1 MVLLGVPASHR
12 CCAHP
17 GGARARPTLSAPAPT
32 GAAATAAPSRRGP
45 IDPRVLALSPAL
57 RTHLLAGAAAAVVL
71 AAATLGQAE
80 AVSRLLPRLVH
91 GDRDAIRPLVVALVA
106 VGAVRAALAAAV
118 DASATRA
125 LLATRTRIRGRVL
138 DRLAAL
144 RPDRRRDLGPARA
157 AALSGPAVDALEPWV
172 RSYLSGLVVAVVVPL
187 AAGLRIL
194 GADPV
199 SALILAVVV
208 PLIPVFMVLIGLATE
223 SQAAHQWAALDRLSG
238 RFLDTLTGLPT
249 LRLFGLAERQ
259 AERVREVTDR
269 YRQATMRTL
278 RVAFLSALVL
288 ELLATLS
295 VALVAVSLGVR
306 LTHGSI
312 DLRTALVVLLLAPE
326 CLLPIRRVSAAFHAA
341 TAGLDAA
348 VEVHA
353 ALALPTVAAGDRP
366 VPPAGPL
373 AARRVTVRDPER
385 GMRLAPTDLEVG
397 PGELVAVWGPS
408 GSGKS
413 TLLDVLRG
421 AIAPDAGTVTL
432 GGTAVGE
439 LRPTERA
446 EAVRWA
452 PQRSGALGASVAA
465 SVALG
470 HPAGPATDA
479 AVAAAL
485 ADVGL
490 EASADAPPAELSGG
504 QRRRLA
510 VARLLVGVH
519 RGEARVL
526 LVDEPTAQLDDDTAA
541 RVAAALRRAADAGAG
556 VVVATHDPSLRAL
569 ADRTVEVAAT
579 GGDRPPAS
587 SPEGDGAGAE
597 ATIAAGAAHRH
608 RVEATPVP
616 DPVPGWVGHG
626 DGGAERAAG
635 AEPTAGDPRH
645 GALRWV
651 LQVAR
656 PYRPR
661 LIGGQALGVLTEACT
676 IGLAGTAAWLVVRA
690 AERPSFADLAVAA
703 VAVRAFGVGKGALRY
718 GERLAS
724 HDATLRLLAG
734 LRARVV
740 ARLARLAPTGLPAGG
755 EGDLLARLVDDIDRL
770 QDLFL
775 RVLGPLVSSLVVAT
789 AAAGVAAVIDPGAGA
804 ALLGAVG
811 LVGLALPWTAWR
823 AARRRGPAWATARG
837 AVTEAIVDLAAHAD
851 EVVACGA
858 EPEYRAQVEA
868 AAARVDALDRR
879 FGRSSAATAAAMAAA
894 PAWATALVVAI
905 HGAAGPGRSGPALG
919 LLVLGTLAV
928 IELVAPLAA
937 TGDALAR
944 VEASAERVRALLRR
958 PEPRPDPADPGVA
971 PDHGDVRLEAV
982 AVGWPGGGPVVEGVD
997 LAVAEGGRAVVTG
1010 PSGSGKSTV
1019 AALLVAFLTPS
1030 AGTYRVGGVDAEG
1043 LTGDAVRSRVT
1054 WCQQEPWFADSIL
1067 ADNLRIARP
1076 DATDDEL
1083 WAVLGVVHLDRW
1095 ARSLPD
1101 GLATR
1106 LERDAEAM
1114 SGGQRQR
1121 LALARGL
1128 LGDRRAIVLD
1138 EPTAHL
1144 DADTAGVVLA
1154 DLLAASADRAV
1165 VLIAHG
1171 EAGAGIG
1178 PTYRIEPR
1186 PGRPAHWADASA
1198 GGTD

>member
-1 MVLLGVPASHR
+1 M
-12 CCAHP
+12 
-17 GGARARPTLSAPAPT
+17 
-32 GAAATAAPSRRGP
+32 
-45 IDPRVLALSPAL
+45 LALSPAL
-57 RTHLLAGAAAAVVL
+57 RAHLLVGAAAAVVL

-91 GDRDAIRPLVVALVA
+91 GDREAIRPLVLALVA

-118 DASATRA
+118 DASATRS
-125 LLATRTRIRGRVL
+125 LLATRTRIRGQVL
-138 DRLAAL
+138 DRVATV

-157 AALSGPAVDALEPWV
+157 ATLSGPAVDALEPWV

-194 GADPV
+194 GADLV
-199 SALILAVVV
+199 SALILAVAV

-223 SQAAHQWAALDRLSG
+223 SHAARQWAALDRLSG

-306 LTHGSI
+306 LTDGSI

-353 ALALPTVAAGDRP
+353 TLDLPTIPAGDRP

-373 AARRVTVRDPER
+373 TATGVTVRDPER
-385 GMRLAPTDLEVG
+385 GVRLAPTDLEVH
-397 PGELVAVWGPS
+397 PGDLVAVWGPS
-408 GSGKS
+408 GAGKS

-421 AIAPDAGTVTL
+421 TIAPDTGTVTL
-432 GGTAVGE
+432 GDTVIGD
-439 LRPTERA
+439 LRATERA
-446 EAVRWA
+446 AALRWA
-452 PQRSGALGASVAA
+452 PQRSGGLGDSVVD

-470 HPAGPATDA
+470 HPSGPDTDA
-479 AVAAAL
+479 AVVAAL

-490 EASADAPPAELSGG
+490 EAMADRHPAELSGG
-504 QRRRLA
+504 ERRRLA
-510 VARLLVGVH
+510 VARLLVGAH
-519 RGEARVL
+519 RGDARFL
-526 LVDEPTAQLDDDTAA
+526 LVDEPTAQLDDDTAT

-556 VVVATHDPSLRAL
+556 VVVATHDPTLRAR

-579 GGDRPPAS
+579 ASDEDAPALALARAAA
-587 SPEGDGAGAE
+587 PTHAGAP
-597 ATIAAGAAHRH
+597 AGRRH

-626 DGGAERAAG
+626 DDGTSGVAGPDGTRAGRADRAERAGRADRAERPEG
-635 AEPTAGDPRH
+635 AVEGTGGAPAAGDPRH

-656 PYRPR
+656 PYRRR

-740 ARLARLAPTGLPAGG
+740 ARLARLAPTGLPRGG
-755 EGDLLARLVDDIDRL
+755 GDLLARLVEDIDRL

-789 AAAGVAAVIDPGAGA
+789 AAAGAAMLIDPGAGA
-804 ALLGAVG
+804 AVLVAVG
-811 LVGLALPWTAWR
+811 LVGLALPWAAWR
-823 AARRRGPAWATARG
+823 SARRRGQAWAAARG
-837 AVTEAIVDLAAHAD
+837 AVTEAIVELAAHAE

-858 EPEYRAQVEA
+858 EPRYRARVEE

-894 PAWATALVVAI
+894 PAWTAALVVAI
-905 HGAAGPGRSGPALG
+905 HGAAGPGRSGPGLG

-937 TGDALAR
+937 VGDALAR

-958 PEPRPDPADPGVA
+958 PEPRPDPAHPGVA
-971 PDHGDVRLEAV
+971 PDRGDLRLEAV
-982 AVGWPGGGPVVEGVD
+982 AVGWPGAGPLVEGVD
-997 LAVAEGGRAVVTG
+997 LAVAEGRRAVVTG
-1010 PSGSGKSTV
+1010 PSGSGKSTLAV
-1019 AALLVAFLTPS
+1019 MLVAFLNPS
-1030 AGTYRVGGVDAEG
+1030 SGTYRVGGVDAEG
-1043 LTGDAVRSRVT
+1043 LTGDAVRARVT
-1054 WCQQEPWFADSIL
+1054 WCQQEPWFADSTL

-1076 DATDDEL
+1076 DATDEEL
-1083 WAVLGVVHLDRW
+1083 WAVLGVVHLARW

-1144 DADTAGVVLA
+1144 DAETAAVVLE

-1171 EAGAGIG
+1171 EAGAGTG

-1186 PGRPAHWADASA
+1186 PGRPAHWAGPS
-1198 GGTD
+1198 GGALG